1 MGHTRQK
8 GKYILYTVII
18 LLCLVMT
25 SLWLLSNMYA
35 RYTTGTTSED
45 GARVAKFNVT
55 QGDSELK
62 QQIEL
67 KMSPGE
73 EKIYTIQVINHSE
86 VAIAYKIEADT
97 PYKNLPIKVTMEEN
111 NSAITQGEIS
121 ANDTT
126 VHTYAVKISW
136 PKSDQ
141 DAEYAG
147 KADLLKLTLK
157 AEQID

>member
-1 MGHTRQK
+1 MEYTRQK
-8 GKYILYTVII
+8 GKYILYTVMI

-35 RYTTGTTSED
+35 KYTVGTTSED

-73 EKIYTIQVINHSE
+73 EKTYTIQVTNHSE
-86 VAIAYKIEADT
+86 VAIAYKIEADN

-111 NSAITQGEIS
+111 NSTITQGEIS
-121 ANDTT
+121 AKDTK
-126 VHTYAVKISW
+126 VHTYTVKVRWSE
-136 PKSDQ
+136 SNQ
-141 DAEYAG
+141 DAQYAG